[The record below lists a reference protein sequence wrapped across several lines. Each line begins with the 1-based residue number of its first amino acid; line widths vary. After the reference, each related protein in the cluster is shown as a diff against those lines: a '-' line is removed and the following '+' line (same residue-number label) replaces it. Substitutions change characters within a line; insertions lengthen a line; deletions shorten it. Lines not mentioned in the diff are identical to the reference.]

1 MTAHAKPARR
11 GGIPYGLMSLYD
23 MINVSTSPLPSL
35 FAQLKLYEIVFKK
48 QEIISGS
55 ENDIVDDSMRT
66 HILGWMKIAL
76 IVAQEF
82 EISAAEDRIKRIIKA
97 TKKRDFK
104 YIDAATEIRVLL
116 ETLDDGFNNHLLYRY
131 TNEKARILSSWKND
145 WSAVV
150 SFFPEAESDIRSAV
164 DLWCLCHPTAS
175 VFQFMRVLEFGL
187 RAMARDVGVS
197 FDVQNWQNA
206 INDIESKIREIGKT
220 LPRGASKSERLR
232 FLSEAAK
239 EFAYFKDGW
248 RNHVSHARAP
258 FDDHQARS
266 VMEHV
271 RQFMTILASGFAP
284 FSASQSSQS

>member
-1 MTAHAKPARR
+1 
-11 GGIPYGLMSLYD
+11 
-23 MINVSTSPLPSL
+23 MINVSASPLPSL
-35 FAQLKLYEIVFKK
+35 FAQLKLYEIVFNK
-48 QEIISGS
+48 QEIVSGS
-55 ENDIVDDSMRT
+55 ENDIVDERMRA

-82 EISAAEDRIKRIIKA
+82 EVRPAENRINRIIKA
-97 TKKRDFK
+97 IGKQDFR

-116 ETLDDGFNNHLLYRY
+116 ETLDDGFKGHLLYRY
-131 TNEKARILSSWKND
+131 DNEKTRILSCWKND

-150 SFFPEAESDIRSAV
+150 SFFPEAASDILSAV

-197 FDVQNWQNA
+197 FDVQNWQNV
-206 INDIESKIREIGKT
+206 INEIESKIREEGKA
-220 LPRGASKSERLR
+220 LPRGVSKSERLR

-239 EFAYFKDGW
+239 EFVYFKDGW
-248 RNHVSHARAP
+248 RNHVSHTRAP
-258 FDDHQARS
+258 YDDHQARS

-271 RQFMTILASGFAP
+271 RQFMTILASGLAP
-284 FSASQSSQS
+284 LSVSQSSQKGDQNP